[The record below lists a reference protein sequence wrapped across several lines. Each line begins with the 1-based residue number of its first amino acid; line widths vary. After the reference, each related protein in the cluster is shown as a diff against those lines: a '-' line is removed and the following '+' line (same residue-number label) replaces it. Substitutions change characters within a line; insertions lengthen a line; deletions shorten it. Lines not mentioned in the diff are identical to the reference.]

1 MQNDNIKEDQ
11 LFSLAGQSNERVF
24 SVIRALSWFGLLH
37 AILCTLLWKNEIQ
50 WWLPT
55 LPFCVPLG
63 MLICVH
69 RPDHR
74 DWGHWGYWCVCVC
87 VLGVL
92 VSDGSHGKA
101 HKLKHS
107 VDHEG
112 FSRLLLPCAHKHT
125 YSMPGWCT
133 EGMTAYL
140 CINVK
145 GVQAPTRPI
154 RPITCLNP
162 CSMNHHFIQRRL

>member
-74 DWGHWGYWCVCVC
+74 DWGHWGIWGVCACGWVCVRVFVWVRHRGCVCVCERDTGCMCVCVC
-87 VLGVL
+87 VCVC
-92 VSDGSHGKA
+92 VW
-101 HKLKHS
+101 
-107 VDHEG
+107 V
-112 FSRLLLPCAHKHT
+112 CV
-125 YSMPGWCT
+125 CVV
-133 EGMTAYL
+133 
-140 CINVK
+140 CVC
-145 GVQAPTRPI
+145 V
-154 RPITCLNP
+154 
-162 CSMNHHFIQRRL
+162 

>member
-69 RPDHR
+69 RPDHM
-74 DWGHWGYWCVCVC
+74 DWRHWGYGCVCVC
-87 VLGVL
+87 VCVCVYVCVCVCVRSSLQTCTVL
-92 VSDGSHGKA
+92 D
-101 HKLKHS
+101 
-107 VDHEG
+107 E
-112 FSRLLLPCAHKHT
+112 RET
-125 YSMPGWCT
+125 
-133 EGMTAYL
+133 
-140 CINVK
+140 K
-145 GVQAPTRPI
+145 GER
-154 RPITCLNP
+154 
-162 CSMNHHFIQRRL
+162 